1 MIELPNPANPASRGR
16 PVARPEIR
24 HWPGTG
30 RNVSR
35 YSAFLSG
42 SWVSVILG
50 ETGAAV
56 LAKVAAGSSAEIKP
70 PAVIRMRMM
79 GDIVAL
85 RLPNRRERNESLS
98 HQRPRPVRLSVMLDG
113 TPDYET

>member
-1 MIELPNPANPASRGR
+1 LNFRTRQTRQAEADLS
-16 PVARPEIR
+16 PVRKYD
-24 HWPGTG
+24 TG
-30 RNVSR
+30 RARGVTFGFEVFGLFIRLLGLGNLR
-35 YSAFLSG
+35 RDWLSG
-42 SWVSVILG
+42 FSKSGCRQQCRDQTSGGDV
-50 ETGAAV
+50 
-56 LAKVAAGSSAEIKP
+56 
-70 PAVIRMRMM
+70 RMM